1 MREDEMLVTSMKG
14 GVDLPYAALALE
26 AAKEGARA
34 IDEHAEE
41 FLQSVASKGAR
52 YDLVT
57 RADREA
63 ERAIIS
69 HLSDRSPSDGILAEE
84 TGTREGTS
92 GLRWVID
99 PIDGTT
105 NFVHGRRDFAV
116 SVGLE
121 SRDGIFAG
129 AVVRPA
135 HGDWA
140 AAQGDVIYSSL
151 ERPMAVSSVKVN
163 EALVAVGLCHDAT
176 ARVFTLQQIVPALVS
191 HVQDWRWVGSAACDL
206 FSIADGSLDGYV
218 GINLSIWDI
227 AAGIALVKAAG
238 GHCETIRAGEVDA
251 FLAGSPE
258 VVTGLKH
265 ALAAL

>member
-1 MREDEMLVTSMKG
+1 M
-14 GVDLPYAALALE
+14 DLPYAALALE
-26 AAKEGARA
+26 AAEEGAKA
-34 IDEHAEE
+34 IDEHTAE
-41 FLQSVASKGAR
+41 FLQSVTSKGAR

-57 RADREA
+57 RADKEA
-63 ERAIIS
+63 ERAIIH
-69 HLSDRSPSDGILAEE
+69 HLSTRSPSDGILAEE
-84 TGTREGTS
+84 TGSREGTS

-140 AAQGDVIYSSL
+140 AAEGDRVFSSAGH
-151 ERPMAVSSVKVN
+151 RMSVSSVRVN

-176 ARVFTLQQIVPALVS
+176 ARAFTLRQIVPALVAQ
-191 HVQDWRWVGSAACDL
+191 VQDWRWVGSAACDL
-206 FSIADGSLDGYV
+206 FSVADGSLDGYV

-238 GHCETIRAGEVDA
+238 GQCETVRAGQIDA

-258 VVTGLKH
+258 VVAGLKH
-265 ALAAL
+265 ALINL

>member
-1 MREDEMLVTSMKG
+1 MRENKTLVTSARG
-14 GVDLPYAALALE
+14 SVDLPYAALALE
-26 AAKEGARA
+26 AAEEGAKA
-34 IDEHAEE
+34 IDEHAAE
-41 FLQSVASKGAR
+41 FLPSVTSKGAR

-57 RADREA
+57 RADKEA
-63 ERAIIS
+63 ERAIIR
-69 HLSDRSPSDGILAEE
+69 HLSNRSPSDGILAEE
-84 TGTREGTS
+84 TGSREGTS

-140 AAQGDVIYSSL
+140 AAEGDRVFSSAGHQ
-151 ERPMAVSSVKVN
+151 MSVSSVRVN

-176 ARVFTLQQIVPALVS
+176 ARAFTLRQIVPALVAQ
-191 HVQDWRWVGSAACDL
+191 VQDWRWVGSAACDL
-206 FSIADGSLDGYV
+206 FSVADGSLDGYV

-238 GHCETIRAGEVDA
+238 GQCETVRAGQIDA

-258 VVTGLKH
+258 VVAGLKH
-265 ALAAL
+265 ALINL

>member
-1 MREDEMLVTSMKG
+1 MSENEMLVTSIQG
-14 GVDLPYAALALE
+14 GVDLTYAALALE

-34 IDEHAEE
+34 IDEHAAG
-41 FLQSVASKGAR
+41 FLQTIASKGAR

-57 RADREA
+57 RADKEA
-63 ERAIIS
+63 ERAIID

-84 TGTREGTS
+84 TGAREGTS

-140 AAQGDVIYSSL
+140 AAEGGRIYASA
-151 ERPMAVSSVKVN
+151 EYPMSVSSVKVD

-176 ARVFTLQQIVPALVS
+176 ARAFTLRQIVPVLVS

-206 FSIADGSLDGYV
+206 FSVADGSLDGYV

-227 AAGIALVKAAG
+227 AAGIALVRAAG
-238 GHCETIRAGEVDA
+238 GQCETVRAGQVDA

-258 VVTGLKH
+258 VVSGLKR
-265 ALAAL
+265 ALAGL

>member
-1 MREDEMLVTSMKG
+1 MRKNEMLAVSTRERLE
-14 GVDLPYAALALE
+14 LPYAALALE
-26 AAKEGARA
+26 AAREGARA
-34 IDEHAEE
+34 IDEHAAE
-41 FLQSVASKGAR
+41 FLRSVASKGAR

-57 RADREA
+57 RADKEA
-63 ERAIIS
+63 ERAIID
-69 HLSDRSPSDGILAEE
+69 HLADRSPGDGILAEE
-84 TGTREGTS
+84 SGTREGTS

-121 SRDGIFAG
+121 SQSGIFAG

-140 AAQGDVIYSSL
+140 AAEGDRIYSSTG
-151 ERPMAVSSVKVN
+151 RPMAVSSVKVN

-176 ARVFTLQQIVPALVS
+176 ARAFTLQRIVPILVS

-206 FSIADGSLDGYV
+206 FSVADGSLDGYV

-227 AAGIALVKAAG
+227 AAGIALVRAAG
-238 GHCETIRAGEVDA
+238 GHCETVRAGQIDA

-258 VVTGLKH
+258 VVAGLKH
-265 ALAAL
+265 ALANL